1 MFHEGRVSVSI
12 VTLLVL
18 VDSALLSLH
27 MYTFTLFIDSCNNV
41 HSCSWLA
48 RWSFVALVQE
58 PVLLCD
64 FQTATVLLQMLECC
78 ACVCV

>member
-1 MFHEGRVSVSI
+1 MLHEGRVSVSI

-27 MYTFTLFIDSCNNV
+27 MYTFTLFIDSYNV

-48 RWSFVALVQE
+48 RWSLVALVQE
-58 PVLLCD
+58 LVLLCD
-64 FQTATVLLQMLECC
+64 LQTATVLLQMLECC